1 MKSDRKYYL
10 LQILNGYGYNIIES
24 KSISHDERY
33 KVKLSKLTNKKDD
46 EEENELKLKL
56 MIEMEKEMK
65 IIEENKE
72 KRSALEDVISSI
84 TFTTL
89 ESDVMMKKTLKS
101 RKNVKLEG
109 ISEND
114 KVKSREDRVRILIG
128 KGKENELSDFERS
141 FVENDKKLMNH
152 LNIRNLLMEEREF
165 ELKYEREYKS
175 EFKEEYKSNELLKM
189 RLLKSLMKLL
199 NVSLNDINVLIISR
213 YDSNVDDSDMLS
225 RLKDVICRTFR
236 LKNVGNKFKDN
247 YYMLITM
254 LDSSC
259 GIISNIKQKYINAT
273 DRVGYYELNSDYKE
287 HKKIIDRVGEV
298 YNES

>member
-199 NVSLNDINVLIISR
+199 NVSLNDINVSIISR
-213 YDSNVDDSDMLS
+213 YDSNVDDSDM
-225 RLKDVICRTFR
+225 
-236 LKNVGNKFKDN
+236 
-247 YYMLITM
+247 
-254 LDSSC
+254 
-259 GIISNIKQKYINAT
+259 
-273 DRVGYYELNSDYKE
+273 
-287 HKKIIDRVGEV
+287 
-298 YNES
+298 